1 MHPFRNLLLI
11 SLGRETSFRKD
22 PDPKDWAVMFRMA
35 RRQALLGVCYEGICR
50 VPDYQKPPPSIL
62 ESWRRLTEMIA
73 NVYHLHLRRTEE
85 MKGIMDELGF
95 HGCLLK
101 GTSLS
106 SLYPVPERRMCGD
119 IDVWVAGTHA
129 SILKTLREA
138 GYHPFDIIYQE
149 CKVDFFPDVEIEIHF
164 HPAKMYNP
172 FLNARLQR
180 YLEKE
185 SPIRDDVTLT
195 SPNAR
200 FNAVF
205 CMAHMFHHY
214 LESGIGLRQ
223 MMDYYYTLLVLDP
236 ADREPVMK
244 ALKKLGMGR
253 FTAAMMESLR
263 FNFGLEEEYYLC
275 APAPKLGRKLM
286 EEAISGGNFG
296 VGDRRNYQKRNESR
310 LHRFFRKSSR
320 VLSHLGQY
328 PREVIWAPY
337 ARLKHYFD
345 RLFKGYL

>member
-1 MHPFRNLLLI
+1 
-11 SLGRETSFRKD
+11 
-22 PDPKDWAVMFRMA
+22 MFRMA

-62 ESWRRLTEMIA
+62 ESWRRLSEMIA

-85 MKGIMDELGF
+85 MKGIMGELGF

-337 ARLKHYFD
+337 ARLEHFFWRFRK
-345 RLFKGYL
+345 RYL